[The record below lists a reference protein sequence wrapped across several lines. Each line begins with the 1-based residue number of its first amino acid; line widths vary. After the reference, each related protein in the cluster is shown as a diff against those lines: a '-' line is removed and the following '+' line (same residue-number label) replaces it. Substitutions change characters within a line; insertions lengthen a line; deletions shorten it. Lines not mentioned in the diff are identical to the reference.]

1 MQQYYGPSNYWT
13 EHTLVPG
20 ERYTYGYYGFYS
32 PLVNPKYYRNIT
44 NDMNEIK
51 KEPEKKCKKCNSCNG
66 TLIWAVIIVLMLIL
80 FGKFNQ

>member
-1 MQQYYGPSNYWT
+1 M
-13 EHTLVPG
+13 
-20 ERYTYGYYGFYS
+20 YGYYGFYS

-44 NDMNEIK
+44 YDEIK
-51 KEPEKKCKKCNSCNG
+51 KSEKKCKKCNSCNG

>member
-51 KEPEKKCKKCNSCNG
+51 KEPEKKCNSCNG

-80 FGKFNQ
+80 FGKFNR